1 MLNGADSFINGLRS
15 CERRSLRS
23 RGCFQQS
30 FHISLSPFRE
40 RSRHGRSGPNHAR
53 HSEVCLILAQEHY
66 AVGTNAAQRALA
78 QSLCLP
84 NCCRV
89 KAKQE

>member
-15 CERRSLRS
+15 CERRLLRS

-40 RSRHGRSGPNHAR
+40 RSRHGRSSPNHAR

-84 NCCRV
+84 NCYRV
-89 KAKQE
+89 KAKQK

>member
-1 MLNGADSFINGLRS
+1 MLDDADSFINGLRS
-15 CERRSLRS
+15 FERRLLWC
-23 RGCFQQS
+23 RGSSQQS
-30 FHISLSPFRE
+30 FHIFLSPFRE
-40 RSRHGRSGPNHAR
+40 RSRHGRSSPDHTR

-66 AVGTNAAQRALA
+66 TVGTNTAQRALA
-78 QSLCLP
+78 QRLCLP

>member
-1 MLNGADSFINGLRS
+1 MLNGADSFIDGLRS
-15 CERRSLRS
+15 FEGGWWRW
-23 RGCFQQS
+23 GAGAKQG
-30 FHISLSPFRE
+30 FHGFLSPSGE
-40 RSRHGRSGPNHAR
+40 RGGQARSSPNHAR

-66 AVGTNAAQRALA
+66 TVGTNAAQRALA

-89 KAKQE
+89 KAKQK